1 MAQHRCPVWVGYLLA
16 SGLRKLLHNPSRIL
30 SPYVER
36 NMTVLDLGCA
46 MGFFSL
52 PMAEMVKPE
61 GKVVCVDVQPRM
73 LETLKKRAA
82 RAGLA
87 DRIETHLCSDEA
99 IGIEGREGSFDFA
112 LAFAVMHEIT
122 DRAAY
127 FRELSHLLKPGARL
141 LLAEPATHV
150 CEIDLERTV
159 AAATEYGFAVT
170 GYPETRL
177 SRAVVLTKAPPE
189 TT

>member
-1 MAQHRCPVWVGYLLA
+1 MAQHRCPVWAGYFLA
-16 SGLRKLLHNPSRIL
+16 SGLRKLLQNPTRIL
-30 SPYVER
+30 SPYVRE
-36 NMTVLDLGCA
+36 NMTVLDFGCA

-61 GKVVCVDVQPRM
+61 GKVVCVDVQQRM
-73 LETLKKRAA
+73 LDTLKKRAA

-122 DRAAY
+122 DRAPY
-127 FRELSHLLKPGARL
+127 FHELSHLLKPGARL
-141 LLAEPATHV
+141 LLAEPAVHV
-150 CEIDLERTV
+150 CKTDLERTV
-159 AAATEYGFAVT
+159 AVATESGFAVASH
-170 GYPETRL
+170 PNIRL
-177 SRAVVLTKAPPE
+177 SWAVAMTKAPPE